1 MKHIHTFESFLNEGK
16 MSIEQVIELL
26 KKEMRWNNPTVE
38 PVSDDDLKMYSHIKN
53 LSKDNGIMYHGLP
66 GESLIKDFKTIFNKH
81 GIQATVNRGYET
93 SRRADAHDYIIII
106 KVL

>member
-66 GESLIKDFKTIFNKH
+66 GESLIKDFKTIFK
-81 GIQATVNRGYET
+81 QQSYTGYMTNSTRLNLAIVME
-93 SRRADAHDYIIII
+93 AYGMM
-106 KVL
+106 LC